1 MVDHGP
7 CENRIIRTDS
17 QLPTQDHPVRSL
29 TDLSHHL
36 PIHKM
41 SDSRESALKLSLE
54 RLYKDDLGRPIPT
67 LFDITP
73 DGRYVFEPCA
83 STILGLAVV

>member
-1 MVDHGP
+1 M
-7 CENRIIRTDS
+7 IRTDS
-17 QLPTQDHPVRSL
+17 RFPTQLVKTIRSGHSEPVDRPHP
-29 TDLSHHL
+29 DLR
-36 PIHKM
+36 IHKM

-54 RLYKDDLGRPIPT
+54 RLYKDDIGRPIPT

-83 STILGLAVV
+83 SMILGVTVV